1 MDRSRE
7 RLGTMKAHLAKYG
20 LTPRHLSLE
29 TLLLAGFLWLC
40 VAPLISVVV
49 LPWIGAVPA
58 IAVAAFALVVAYGA
72 AEALTAS
79 ALQSTPEPVAERFQP
94 IRSRPEERTGHH
106 DRPRR
111 SACTP
116 KAVA

>member
-1 MDRSRE
+1 LAN
-7 RLGTMKAHLAKYG
+7 RLTL
-20 LTPRHLSLE
+20 RHLSLE

-49 LPWIGAVPA
+49 LPWMGALPA

-79 ALQSTPEPVAERFQP
+79 TLQPTPESVAERLQP
-94 IRSRPEERTGHH
+94 NRSRSEMRNGRQ
-106 DRPRR
+106 DRQRR
-111 SACTP
+111 SSCSP
-116 KAVA
+116 KPAV

>member
-1 MDRSRE
+1 MTDRSKE
-7 RLGTMKAHLAKYG
+7 RLGTMKAHLVNR

-40 VAPLISVVV
+40 VAPLISLVV
-49 LPWIGAVPA
+49 LPWMGALPA

-79 ALQSTPEPVAERFQP
+79 ALQPTPEPVAERLQP
-94 IRSRPEERTGHH
+94 MRSLSEVRY
-106 DRPRR
+106 DRQDRQRR
-111 SACTP
+111 SPCSP
-116 KAVA
+116 KPVA